1 MIFRR
6 KDYKIKQ
13 AQGKNL
19 SILKVF
25 FLEKRG
31 LMNQNQVSFFLRNVL
46 LSVVLCM
53 DFYIKLC

>member
-13 AQGKNL
+13 EQGKNL
-19 SILKVF
+19 SILKVL

-31 LMNQNQVSFFLRNVL
+31 LMNQNQVSFF
-46 LSVVLCM
+46 CGM
-53 DFYIKLC
+53 CC

>member
-13 AQGKNL
+13 EQAKNL

-31 LMNQNQVSFFLRNVL
+31 LMNQNHVSFFAECAVKCRFMYGFL
-46 LSVVLCM
+46 
-53 DFYIKLC
+53 Y